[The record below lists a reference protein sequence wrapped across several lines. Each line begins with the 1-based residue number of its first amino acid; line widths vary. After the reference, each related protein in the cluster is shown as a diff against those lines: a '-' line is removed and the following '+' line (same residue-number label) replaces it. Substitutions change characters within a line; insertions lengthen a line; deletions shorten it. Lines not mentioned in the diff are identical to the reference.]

1 MVVVLRCT
9 RGLNEGR
16 VNFRRGKGS
25 HDAVPHRREA
35 LREAVRVEVVG
46 EGESSSVKLGPAGG
60 RLGEWRRWLGEGRQ
74 VVGRLCEEVERLPAR
89 SIEEWRAEEP
99 DSFGMGLSAEMVRA
113 VAFTHCFGSN
123 GCDEGWQGLRRTEEL
138 ARARLV

>member
-1 MVVVLRCT
+1 M
-9 RGLNEGR
+9 
-16 VNFRRGKGS
+16 
-25 HDAVPHRREA
+25 
-35 LREAVRVEVVG
+35 EVVG

-60 RLGEWRRWLGEGRQ
+60 KFGEWRRWLGEGRQ
-74 VVGRLCEEVERLPAR
+74 VVVRLCEEVERLPAR

-123 GCDEGWQGLRRTEEL
+123 GCDEGWQGLRRTEE
-138 ARARLV
+138 ACARASGVAQWRARLRIGGCGR